1 MIGESGGEVG
11 VDYRRAQLLDNA
23 VVGKYYC
30 SSGDF
35 AVSMLLPDGGR
46 EQQQQLRRSVEE
58 WRLKCRAVYCSPVL
72 SIILSHLLTII

>member
-35 AVSMLLPDGGR
+35 VVSMLLPDGGR
-46 EQQQQLRRSVEE
+46 EQEQLRRSVEE
-58 WRLKCRAVYCSPVL
+58 
-72 SIILSHLLTII
+72 

>member
-35 AVSMLLPDGGR
+35 VVSMLLPDGGS
-46 EQQQQLRRSVEE
+46 EQEQLRRSVEE

-72 SIILSHLLTII
+72 SIILSLLLTII